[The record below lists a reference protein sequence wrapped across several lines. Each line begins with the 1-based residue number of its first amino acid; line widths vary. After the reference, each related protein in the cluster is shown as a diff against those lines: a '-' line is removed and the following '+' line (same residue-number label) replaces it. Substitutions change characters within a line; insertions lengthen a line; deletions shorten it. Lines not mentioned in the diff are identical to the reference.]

1 MAVAVIQLQPFS
13 EFTVHIDWKI
23 AMASRKKMLG
33 AFFAAFTVA
42 ASVVVPVTAHAS
54 NTAPTGDV
62 VFVRNQ
68 DFATFDPDLAQ
79 NDSLFIQQQ
88 VFEGLYRG
96 LPSGKGVEPWLA
108 KSSSTSADGLTW
120 TFKLRTDV
128 KFTDGTQMT
137 SADFK
142 FSLDRATKGEGWGF
156 INSAIDSVSAPAP
169 DTLVIKTK
177 YKWAPLLADLA
188 CFSNSVLPNN
198 FGGKT
203 EAAFFKSPVGTG
215 PFMLDHWTPGTEI
228 KLVANK
234 SYWQP
239 GKPYLNSVTWKYVA
253 DDNTREF
260 MLKGGQADINEEP
273 PAATIKSLQA
283 APNIKVGIF
292 PAASSNYLAFNH
304 KVPALSDV
312 HVRRA
317 ISYAVDRAAIN
328 KVVYS
333 GLGIPSNSFIA
344 PGVNFYDPKAPGV
357 QFDLKKAA
365 AELAQSK
372 YKTGL
377 KLELLIR
384 GGNKTHE
391 ATASIVQASLK
402 KIGITM
408 TIKSQEPSVQRK
420 TQKAMD
426 YQMTLTQWTMDI
438 VDPDQL
444 LTFGLAPDGGTN
456 AFYTNYNNK
465 AVNDAIKKGQV
476 NVDPKVR
483 ATAYTFVQKQV
494 ADDAFMAFT
503 VNNQYLYA
511 WSNKI
516 TGFFVN
522 PLYSYRMENV
532 KKAA

>member
-1 MAVAVIQLQPFS
+1 
-13 EFTVHIDWKI
+13 
-23 AMASRKKMLG
+23 MASRKKVLG

-42 ASVVVPVTAHAS
+42 ATLLVPVSANA
-54 NTAPTGDV
+54 APTGDLI
-62 VFVRNQ
+62 FVRSQ

-96 LPSGKGVEPWLA
+96 MKDGRGVEPWLA
-108 KSSSTSADGLTW
+108 KSYSTSADGLTW

-128 KFTDGTQMT
+128 KFSNGAPLTAGDV
-137 SADFK
+137 K
-142 FSLDRATKGEGWGF
+142 FSLDRASAGEGWGF
-156 INSAIDSVSAPAP
+156 INTAIESVEAAAA
-169 DTLVIKTK
+169 DTVVIKTK
-177 YKWAPLLADLA
+177 FKWAPLLADLG
-188 CFSNSVLPNN
+188 CFSNSVLPKD

-203 EAAFFKSPVGTG
+203 AAEFFKAPIGTG
-215 PFMLDHWTPGTEI
+215 PFTLDKWTPGTEI

-234 SYWQP
+234 TYWQP

-273 PAATIKSLQA
+273 PATNIKSLQA

-292 PAASSNYLAFNH
+292 PAAASNYLAFNH

-317 ISYAVDRAAIN
+317 VSYAVDRAAISQ
-328 KVVYS
+328 VVFS
-333 GLGIPSNSFIA
+333 GLATPSNSFLA
-344 PGVNFYDPKAPGV
+344 PGVNFYDKNSPGV

-365 AELAQSK
+365 AELAMSK
-372 YKTGL
+372 YKKGL
-377 KLELLIR
+377 TLELLIR
-384 GGNKTHE
+384 GGNKAHE
-391 ATASIVQASLK
+391 ATASILQASLK
-402 KIGITM
+402 KIGVTM
-408 TIKSQEPSVQRK
+408 TIKAQEPSVQRV
-420 TQKAMD
+420 TQKAME
-426 YQMTLTQWTMDI
+426 YQMTLTGWTMDI

-444 LTFGLAPDGGTN
+444 FTFGLTPEGGTN
-456 AFYTNYNNK
+456 AYFTNYNNVK
-465 AVNDAIKKGQV
+465 VNAAVKKGQT

-483 ATAYTFVQKQV
+483 AAAYTFVQKQV

-503 VNNQYLYA
+503 INPPYLYA
-511 WSNKI
+511 WTNKI

-522 PLYSYRMENV
+522 PLYSYHMEDV
-532 KKAA
+532 KKS

>member
-1 MAVAVIQLQPFS
+1 MV
-13 EFTVHIDWKI
+13 
-23 AMASRKKMLG
+23 SRKKTLA
-33 AFFAAFTVA
+33 AFFAAITVA
-42 ASVVVPVTAHAS
+42 ATVLVPVSANA
-54 NTAPTGDV
+54 APTGDL
-62 VFVRNQ
+62 VFVRAQ

-96 LPSGKGVEPWLA
+96 TKDGKGVEPWLA
-108 KSSSTSADGLTW
+108 KSYSQSADGLTW

-128 KFTDGTQMT
+128 KFSNGAPLTA
-137 SADFK
+137 ADVK
-142 FSLDRATKGEGWGF
+142 FSLDRATAGDGWGF
-156 INSAIDSVSAPAP
+156 INSAIGSVEAPAA
-169 DTLVIKTK
+169 DTVVIKTK
-177 YKWAPLLADLA
+177 FKWAPLLADLA
-188 CFSNSVLPNN
+188 CFSNSVLPKD

-203 EAAFFKSPVGTG
+203 AAEFFKSPIGTG
-215 PFMLDHWTPGTEI
+215 AFVFDKWTPGTEI

-234 SYWQP
+234 TYWQP

-273 PAATIKSLQA
+273 PAANIKSLQA
-283 APNIKVGIF
+283 APNITVGIF
-292 PAASSNYLAFNH
+292 PAAASNYLAFNH

-312 HVRRA
+312 NVRRA

-328 KVVYS
+328 KIVFS
-333 GLGIPSNSFIA
+333 GLGTASNSFLP
-344 PGVNFYDPKAPGV
+344 PGVNFYDKNSPGV

-365 AELAQSK
+365 AELAKSK
-372 YKTGL
+372 YKKGL

-384 GGNKTHE
+384 GGNKAHE
-391 ATASIVQASLK
+391 ASASILQASLK
-402 KIGITM
+402 KIGITV
-408 TIKSQEPSVQRK
+408 TIKSQEPSVHRV
-420 TQKAMD
+420 TQKAME
-426 YQMTLTQWTMDI
+426 YEMTFTGWTMDI

-444 LTFGLAPDGGTN
+444 LTFGLTPEGGTN
-456 AFYTNYNNK
+456 AYFTGYNNEK
-465 AVNDAIKKGQV
+465 VNAAIKKGQT

-483 ATAYTFVQKQV
+483 AAAYTFVQKQV

-503 VNNQYLYA
+503 INPPYLYA

-522 PLYSYRMENV
+522 PLYSYKMEEV
-532 KKAA
+532 KKG

>member
-1 MAVAVIQLQPFS
+1 
-13 EFTVHIDWKI
+13 
-23 AMASRKKMLG
+23 MASRKKMLG
-33 AFFAAFTVA
+33 ALLAAFTVA
-42 ASVVVPVTAHAS
+42 ATVVVPLSANAA
-54 NTAPTGDV
+54 NTAPKGDL

-96 LPSGKGVEPWLA
+96 LKDGKGVEPWLA
-108 KSSSTSADGLTW
+108 KSATTAKDGVTW
-120 TFKLRTDV
+120 TFKLRTDI
-128 KFTDGTQMT
+128 KFSDGTPMT
-137 SADFK
+137 SADVK
-142 FSLDRATKGEGWGF
+142 FSLDRATAGEGWGF
-156 INSAIDSVSAPAP
+156 INTAIGSVTAPSA
-169 DTLVIKTK
+169 DTVVIKTK
-177 YKWAPLLADLA
+177 YKWAPLLADLG
-188 CFSNSVLPNN
+188 CFSNSILPNN

-203 EAAFFKSPVGTG
+203 AAEFFKAPIGTG
-215 PFMLDHWTPGTEI
+215 PFTLDNWTPGTEI

-234 SYWQP
+234 SYWQA
-239 GKPYLNSVTWKYVA
+239 GKPYLASVTWKYIA

-292 PAASSNYLAFNH
+292 PAAASNYLAFNH

-328 KVVYS
+328 KVVFS
-333 GLGIPSNSFIA
+333 GLGTASNSFLA
-344 PGVNFYDPKAPGV
+344 PGVNFYDKTTPGV

-372 YKTGL
+372 YKKGL

-384 GGNKTHE
+384 GGNKAHE

-408 TIKSQEPSVQRK
+408 TIKAQEPSVQRA
-420 TQKAMD
+420 TQKAMN
-426 YQMTLTQWTMDI
+426 YQMTLTAWTMDI
-438 VDPDQL
+438 VDPDQV
-444 LTFGLAPDGGTN
+444 LTFGISPEGGTN
-456 AFYTNYNNK
+456 AFYTNYVNK
-465 AVNDAIKKGQV
+465 DVAAAIKKGQV

-483 ATAYTFVQKQV
+483 AAAYSFVQKQV
-494 ADDAFMAFT
+494 ADDAFMAF
-503 VNNQYLYA
+503 VINPPYLYA
-511 WSNKI
+511 WSNKV

-522 PLYSYRMENV
+522 PLYSYHMEDV
-532 KKAA
+532 KKG